1 MSPLRFLSPLVI
13 AAVLLVSANGASA
26 APPERFG
33 PFEDFGTFDIDCGSF
48 EALGSGDISTR
59 FTRFTDSEGNVTRI
73 QQFVSAPADTW
84 VNPGTQKTI
93 VIRGRFI
100 QTWDAA
106 TGDLTIVGFRY
117 LVNERG
123 EGVTIQEVGR
133 IVYTDR
139 TEQEVISM
147 AGQHELYRAELIDPA
162 ICSALQ

>member
-1 MSPLRFLSPLVI
+1 MSPLRFLTPLAI
-13 AAVLLVSANGASA
+13 AATLLVSANSASA
-26 APPERFG
+26 AAPERLG
-33 PFEDFGTFDIDCGSF
+33 PFEDFGTFEIDCGSF
-48 EALGSGDISTR
+48 KASGFGDISTR
-59 FTRFTDSEGNVTRI
+59 FTRFTDSEGNITKI

-84 VNPGTQKTI
+84 VNLSTQKTI